1 MLTKFKLVNV
11 PQGGVRHS
19 VGSLGLVNIDET
31 LTDSLAEKLIQA
43 GLKHYFEPADKK
55 PAPSTPQSHD
65 ESENTTSRKGSRIGD
80 RSGVETKSPAEAG
93 RPAEKPGSIG

>member
-19 VGSLGLVNIDET
+19 VGNLGLVNIDET

-43 GLKHYFEPADKK
+43 GLQHYFEPADDQL
-55 PAPSTPQSHD
+55 APSTPQPHD
-65 ESENTTSRKGSRIGD
+65 ESENTTSRKGSRTGD
-80 RSGVETKSPAEAG
+80 RSGAEAKSAAEAG
-93 RPAEKPGSIG
+93 SPAEKPGNSG